1 MHTFTRDMTTETFA
15 GTLPAIQRTTDHRY
29 TMAGITVDGVTGII
43 ESIGSNFTAASSWGA
58 NQTAEAAIRLLPE
71 LPKMVETLGELGARK
86 ALTERKNWTRDDAAQ
101 LGTDVHALAEMLS
114 HGKPLP
120 EMTPRQKVR
129 VEHYARWWESAGL
142 RVRLTEAM
150 VYRPADEMSA
160 GWGGTFDLLAFDADE
175 RTVLADVKTGRLYPK
190 VACQLAA
197 YGMAKYVQPATA
209 TQVYPMPLPDRYMV
223 IHVTEEGCKPIE
235 VSVGSPERMAF
246 LAALEIHQW
255 LKTMKGKL

>member
-1 MHTFTRDMTTETFA
+1 MTFA
-15 GTLPAIQRTTDHRY
+15 GTLPAIQRTSDHRY
-29 TMAGITVDGVTGII
+29 TMDGITVDGVTTII

-58 NQTAEAAIRLLPE
+58 KQTAQAAVELLEKVKPDGTSA
-71 LPKMVETLGELGARK
+71 LDDLYGSVKAGGVIA
-86 ALTERKNWTRDDAAQ
+86 ALTARKNWTRDDAAQ

-120 EMTPRQKVR
+120 EMTPRQTVR
-129 VEHYARWWESAGL
+129 VEHYARWWETAAL
-142 RVRLTEAM
+142 RVRLTEGV
-150 VYRPADEMSA
+150 VYKPASESSA
-160 GWGGTFDLLAFDADE
+160 GWGGTFDLLAFDADG

-197 YGMAKYVQPATA
+197 YGMAKFVQPAGVVVA
-209 TQVYPMPLPDRYMV
+209 YPMPLPDRYMV

-235 VSVGSPERMAF
+235 VSIGTGERMAF
-246 LAALEIHQW
+246 LAALEIHEW